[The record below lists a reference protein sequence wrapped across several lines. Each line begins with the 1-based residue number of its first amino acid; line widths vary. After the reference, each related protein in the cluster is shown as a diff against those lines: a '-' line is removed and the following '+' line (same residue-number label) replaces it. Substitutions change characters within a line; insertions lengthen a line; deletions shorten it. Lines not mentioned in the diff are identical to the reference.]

1 MQLATCICTAGIQNI
16 PTLTGSAMLQRGI
29 LSGLRR
35 GLSSSQAAAFSTS
48 GVSQS
53 LFSDVP
59 VAPKASDMCFG
70 LIRADSADKKRAYK
84 TGNVYISRDPILDH
98 RVPCYVYVVS

>member
-1 MQLATCICTAGIQNI
+1 MLLVTCICAAETRDSPI
-16 PTLTGSAMLQRGI
+16 LTVSAMLQRGI

-59 VAPKASDMCFG
+59 VAPKASDKVFG
-70 LIRADSADKKRAYK
+70 SIRGQNA
-84 TGNVYISRDPILDH
+84 N
-98 RVPCYVYVVS
+98 

>member
-1 MQLATCICTAGIQNI
+1 
-16 PTLTGSAMLQRGI
+16 MLQRGI

-53 LFSDVP
+53 LFSDVQ
-59 VAPKASDMCFG
+59 VAPKASDTHVGPICAP
-70 LIRADSADKKRAYK
+70 LANKSRASSIGD
-84 TGNVYISRDPILDH
+84 VYVSRDPFLDH
-98 RVPCYVYVVS
+98 EVPCNV

>member
-1 MQLATCICTAGIQNI
+1 MLLANCICTAGIQDNPI
-16 PTLTGSAMLQRGI
+16 LTGSAMLQRGI

-59 VAPKASDMCFG
+59 VAPKASNICLG
-70 LIRADSADKKRAYK
+70 PVCAEAASETRTSRS
-84 TGNVYISRDPILDH
+84 GEVYISRDSVLDH
-98 RVPCYVYVVS
+98 SVPCDV